1 MTPANPMRRCTGVAA
16 APGLGMGEAHYLGG
30 RVEVQQR
37 RILVEEVEEELK
49 RFEQAAKLAEALR
62 NIAQYYNFA
71 PDPRVM
77 AWVQLLS
84 VAAVIY
90 GPRIVMVAQHSKAQ
104 RAQQSRGAVPPNM
117 SVVTPAPPPKNSVPG
132 AFDAPPPPAG
142 VYKFQ

>member
-1 MTPANPMRRCTGVAA
+1 MAA
-16 APGLGMGEAHYLGG
+16 LLLRMPE
-30 RVEVQQR
+30 
-37 RILVEEVEEELK
+37 LVISRDE
-49 RFEQAAKLAEALR
+49 AAKLAEALR

-90 GPRIVMVAQHSKAQ
+90 GPRIVMAAQRSKAQ